1 MSKNKKYITIIGL
14 IIVILFSFLIFF
26 GIGNAEKTQMQI
38 SSFIFVLLTEIII
51 FANIII
57 LTSKK
62 LNTFA
67 IAGISSSTIIYAI
80 ISLIVNILFVG
91 VFKTIRTNLVFN
103 FGLLLIYVFVVVM
116 VGICGMTPTLRLE
129 HESIPVDY
137 FIELVTSWHGR
148 LKDVF

>member
-14 IIVILFSFLIFF
+14 IIAILFSFLIFF

-116 VGICGMTPTLRLE
+116 VMLFKKE
-129 HESIPVDY
+129 D
-137 FIELVTSWHGR
+137 
-148 LKDVF
+148 K

>member
-14 IIVILFSFLIFF
+14 IIAILFSFLIFF

-103 FGLLLIYVFVVVM
+103 FGLLLIYVFVIVM
-116 VGICGMTPTLRLE
+116 VMLFKKE
-129 HESIPVDY
+129 E
-137 FIELVTSWHGR
+137 
-148 LKDVF
+148 K

>member
-14 IIVILFSFLIFF
+14 IIAILFRFLIFF

-116 VGICGMTPTLRLE
+116 VMLFKKE
-129 HESIPVDY
+129 E
-137 FIELVTSWHGR
+137 
-148 LKDVF
+148 K

>member
-14 IIVILFSFLIFF
+14 IIAILFSFLIFF

-80 ISLIVNILFVG
+80 ISLRVYFLFVG

-116 VGICGMTPTLRLE
+116 VMLFKKE
-129 HESIPVDY
+129 E
-137 FIELVTSWHGR
+137 
-148 LKDVF
+148 K

>member
-14 IIVILFSFLIFF
+14 IIAILFSFLIFF

-103 FGLLLIYVFVVVM
+103 FGLLLLYVFVVVM
-116 VGICGMTPTLRLE
+116 VMLFKKE
-129 HESIPVDY
+129 E
-137 FIELVTSWHGR
+137 
-148 LKDVF
+148 K

>member
-14 IIVILFSFLIFF
+14 IIAILFSFLIFF

-116 VGICGMTPTLRLE
+116 VMLFKKE
-129 HESIPVDY
+129 E
-137 FIELVTSWHGR
+137 
-148 LKDVF
+148 K

>member
-14 IIVILFSFLIFF
+14 IIAILFSFLIFF

-51 FANIII
+51 FVNIII

-116 VGICGMTPTLRLE
+116 VMLFKKE
-129 HESIPVDY
+129 E
-137 FIELVTSWHGR
+137 
-148 LKDVF
+148 K

>member
-14 IIVILFSFLIFF
+14 IIAILFSFLIFF

-116 VGICGMTPTLRLE
+116 VMFFKKE
-129 HESIPVDY
+129 E
-137 FIELVTSWHGR
+137 
-148 LKDVF
+148 K

>member
-1 MSKNKKYITIIGL
+1 VENKMSKNKKYITIIGL
-14 IIVILFSFLIFF
+14 IIAILFSFLIFF

-116 VGICGMTPTLRLE
+116 VMLFKKE
-129 HESIPVDY
+129 E
-137 FIELVTSWHGR
+137 
-148 LKDVF
+148 K

>member
-14 IIVILFSFLIFF
+14 IIAILFSFLIFF

-103 FGLLLIYVFVVVM
+103 FGLLLIYVFC
-116 VGICGMTPTLRLE
+116 ILR
-129 HESIPVDY
+129 
-137 FIELVTSWHGR
+137 
-148 LKDVF
+148 

>member
-14 IIVILFSFLIFF
+14 IIAILFSFLIFF

-67 IAGISSSTIIYAI
+67 IAGISSSSIIYAI

-116 VGICGMTPTLRLE
+116 VMLFKKE
-129 HESIPVDY
+129 E
-137 FIELVTSWHGR
+137 
-148 LKDVF
+148 K

>member
-14 IIVILFSFLIFF
+14 IIAILFSFLIFF

-116 VGICGMTPTLRLE
+116 VMLFKKE
-129 HESIPVDY
+129 EQ
-137 FIELVTSWHGR
+137 
-148 LKDVF
+148 

>member
-1 MSKNKKYITIIGL
+1 MKNKMSKNKKYITIIGL
-14 IIVILFSFLIFF
+14 IIAILFSFLIFF

-116 VGICGMTPTLRLE
+116 VMLFKKE
-129 HESIPVDY
+129 E
-137 FIELVTSWHGR
+137 
-148 LKDVF
+148 K

>member
-14 IIVILFSFLIFF
+14 IIAILFSFLIFF

-62 LNTFA
+62 LNTFVCF
-67 IAGISSSTIIYAI
+67 
-80 ISLIVNILFVG
+80 L
-91 VFKTIRTNLVFN
+91 
-103 FGLLLIYVFVVVM
+103 
-116 VGICGMTPTLRLE
+116 
-129 HESIPVDY
+129 
-137 FIELVTSWHGR
+137 
-148 LKDVF
+148 

>member
-14 IIVILFSFLIFF
+14 IIAILFSFLIFF

-103 FGLLLIYVFVVVM
+103 FGLLLIYLFVVVM
-116 VGICGMTPTLRLE
+116 VMLFKKE
-129 HESIPVDY
+129 E
-137 FIELVTSWHGR
+137 
-148 LKDVF
+148 K

>member
-14 IIVILFSFLIFF
+14 IIAILFSFLIFF

-116 VGICGMTPTLRLE
+116 VMLFKME
-129 HESIPVDY
+129 E
-137 FIELVTSWHGR
+137 
-148 LKDVF
+148 K